1 MIKMRLVLLGPPG
14 AGKGT
19 QASAIVD
26 KYNIPHISTGDIF
39 RANIKEGTELGKEAK
54 GYMDKGLLVPD
65 ELVVS
70 IVKDRLTK
78 DDCKE
83 GFLLDG
89 FARTV
94 NQAEALDSE
103 LRKMDIKLDR
113 VININASAEILIE
126 RAVGRRICKE
136 CGATYH
142 IKFNPPKVEGICDKD
157 GEMLYQRD
165 DDNKETV
172 STRIKVYMEQTEPLI
187 AYYKEQD
194 LLLDVDGTKSIDAI
208 FETISKALDK
218 IV

>member
-39 RANIKEGTELGKEAK
+39 RANIKEGTDLGKAAK
-54 GYMDKGLLVPD
+54 AYMDKGLLVPD

-89 FARTV
+89 FPRTV
-94 NQAEALDSE
+94 NQAQALDSE
-103 LRKMDIKLDR
+103 LHKMDTKLDR

-142 IKFNPPKVEGICDKD
+142 IKFNPPKVAGICDID
-157 GEMLYQRD
+157 GGVLYQRD
-165 DDNKETV
+165 DDNVETV
-172 STRIKVYMEQTEPLI
+172 STRINVYMEQTEPLI
-187 AYYKEQD
+187 AYYKEQN

-208 FETISKALDK
+208 FETISKELDK